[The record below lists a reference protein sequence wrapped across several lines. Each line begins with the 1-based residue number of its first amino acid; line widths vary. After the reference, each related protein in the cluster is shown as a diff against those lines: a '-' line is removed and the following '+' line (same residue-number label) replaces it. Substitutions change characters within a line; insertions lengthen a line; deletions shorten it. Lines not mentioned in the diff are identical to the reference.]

1 VALRHST
8 TWLTRGTCRRVTFY
22 AAAAFEQFTCF
33 VAFLHCASGPEA
45 LDNLADKGD
54 MQVGCTAGRGG
65 GGLSCSCKQ
74 LLSLRVNLFCSAV
87 IAHYHKA
94 R

>member
-1 VALRHST
+1 MRPPRCWEPPPVALRHST

-65 GGLSCSCKQ
+65 ACHAVASSC
-74 LLSLRVNLFCSAV
+74 LALG
-87 IAHYHKA
+87 
-94 R
+94 